1 MIIIYTNNK
10 QKNLYLIQLLKK
22 KISFILKAYNNLL
35 KSYLLHMASAH

>member
-10 QKNLYLIQLLKK
+10 QKKSVLIQLLK

>member
-10 QKNLYLIQLLKK
+10 QKNLYLIQLLK